1 MTTLK
6 INGKEYSADVSAGM
20 TLLDFIRD
28 VVYLT
33 GTKKGCDNGDCG
45 SCTVL
50 IDGRAVLSC
59 ITLALQAEGHSIT
72 TIEGLA
78 SGEGL
83 HPVQRAFVNA
93 GAIQCGYCTPGMV
106 MAAVAFLSEN
116 NSPTEEEI
124 RCAMAGHLCRCTG
137 YENIVKAVGVA
148 AKELAAIVAGISR
161 KKEKERNV

>member
-6 INGKEYSADVSAGM
+6 INGKEYSADVPAGM

-116 NSPTEEEI
+116 NSPTEE
-124 RCAMAGHLCRCTG
+124 
-137 YENIVKAVGVA
+137 
-148 AKELAAIVAGISR
+148 
-161 KKEKERNV
+161 